1 MRYLFWA
8 IIIILIFIIQGKVS
22 LFDVVP
28 NFIIVV
34 AYYAGI
40 RGEKIYGT
48 LLGSLIGAVQDSLS
62 GVFLGPNLLSKGLV
76 GYFSSFM
83 SGSFFRWTPLLG
95 IIGISILTVFDGTV
109 VFLSRS
115 IFERMPVSIGTAF
128 FMVTLQSIINAP
140 LGLFLKPG
148 AIHHGSEGQ
157 K

>member
-8 IIIILIFIIQGKVS
+8 IIILLIFIIQGRVS

-28 NFIIVV
+28 NFISVV

-40 RGEKIYGT
+40 RGEKVYGT

-62 GVFLGPNLLSKGLV
+62 GAFLGPNLLSKGLV

-95 IIGISILTVFDGTV
+95 IIGISILTFFDGTV

-115 IFERMPVSIGTAF
+115 IFERMPVSIGTAL
-128 FMVTLQSIINAP
+128 FMVTIQSLINAP
-140 LGLFLKPG
+140 LGIFLKPR
-148 AIHHGSEGQ
+148 AVHHGSEG
-157 K
+157 

>member
-1 MRYLFWA
+1 MSYIFWA
-8 IIIILIFIIQGKVS
+8 IIIVLIFIIQGKVS

-28 NFIIVV
+28 NFIFVV

-40 RGEKIYGT
+40 RGEKVYGT

-62 GVFLGPNLLSKGLV
+62 GIFLGPNLLSKGLV
-76 GYFSSFM
+76 GYFSSCM

-115 IFERMPVSIGTAF
+115 IFERMPVSIGTAL
-128 FMVTLQSIINAP
+128 FMVTLQSLINAP
-140 LGLFLKPG
+140 LGLFLKPR